1 MSTTVLFV
9 EHLITGFQAAV
20 WISLLVFSAFGYE
33 WVDLNKYKDFT
44 TLIGILVISFIY
56 PIGVFVDNV
65 SDELLKSWNRKIRE
79 KYIGDKT
86 KSARKLLTITDDD
99 AFAEYLGYVRTR
111 IRISRSTFL
120 NFLLITLTVVIFT
133 ATRLQVVCGSEF
145 WKVIVFEIIVGFF
158 ITIFALANWHKIS
171 HTFAK
176 QIARGFEI
184 VSEKQAE

>member
-9 EHLITGFQAAV
+9 EHLITGFQATV
-20 WISLLVFSAFGYE
+20 WTSLLVLSVFGYE
-33 WVDLNKYKDFT
+33 WVDLNKYKDFIAIVT
-44 TLIGILVISFIY
+44 MLVISFIY
-56 PIGVFVDNV
+56 PLGVFVDNT

-79 KYIGDKT
+79 KCIEDKT
-86 KSARKLLTITDDD
+86 LSARKLLTITDDD

-111 IRISRSTFL
+111 ISRSTFL
-120 NFLLITLTVVIFT
+120 NFLLITLTAIIFT
-133 ATRLQVVCGSEF
+133 ATRLQVVCGSDF
-145 WKVIVFEIIVGFF
+145 WKVIVFEIIVGSF
-158 ITIFALANWHKIS
+158 IKIFALANWHKIS